1 MNTLSAAARWNR
13 ILALAQRHF
22 YVIRGH
28 PLRMAEMVYWPL
40 LDLLIWGYLSMW
52 LNSLSGGTALVGNF
66 VAFLLGALILWDL
79 LFRAQQ
85 GVAITYLEEVWA
97 RNLLNLFVSPLSVSE
112 YLLGTLFISLLKLS
126 ISGVI
131 TMVLAAVIYGF
142 NILILGW
149 PLVPFVVALIL
160 FGWALG
166 IVSTAVVLRF
176 GQGAESLAWI
186 IAFVVQPVSAVF
198 YPVSILPGW
207 LQPVA
212 WSLPATHVFEGMRAV
227 LKTGELPLERLAWA
241 FGLDAVAMAAAVAY
255 FLWNFQLVRERG
267 LLAKTG
273 E

>member
-1 MNTLSAAARWNR
+1 MNPLSVAARFNR

-28 PLRMAEMVYWPL
+28 PLRIAEMVYWPL
-40 LDLLIWGYLSMW
+40 LDLLIWGYLSLW
-52 LNSLSGGTALVGNF
+52 LNRLTGGAATFGNF
-66 VAFLLGALILWDL
+66 LAFFLGALILWDL

-97 RNLLNLFVSPLSVSE
+97 RNLLNLFVSPLSVGE
-112 YLLGTLFISLLKLS
+112 YLVGTVFISLLKLS
-126 ISGVI
+126 ISVSI
-131 TMVLAAVIYGF
+131 TAVLAALIYGF
-142 NILILGW
+142 NILVLGW
-149 PLVPFVVALIL
+149 PLVPFVVALML

-227 LKTGELPLERLAWA
+227 LKTGHVPVEHLAWA
-241 FGLDAVAMAAAVAY
+241 FALDAVAMAAAVAY
-255 FLWNFQLVRERG
+255 FLWNYEVVRERG